1 MFAPGQVISYL
12 EMCQEEGVSL
22 QRGMN
27 YRLNGGASVI
37 LMSLRKNAPYADRV
51 EDEGRTL
58 IYEGHD
64 IPRHAGIRDPKAF
77 DQPMVHSGGSLT
89 QNGKF
94 FEAAKRHQN
103 QHVAAEMVKVYE
115 KIHDGIWV
123 FNGVFHLV
131 DSWLE
136 ESERRKVFKF
146 RLELSDEK
154 VGSVQRKK
162 QSDLEHN
169 RMIPSS
175 VKMEVWK
182 RDKGCC
188 VKCGRKDNLHYDHI
202 LPFSKGGTSL
212 LATNI
217 QLLCARH
224 NLQKHDHIE

>member
-1 MFAPGQVISYL
+1 MFEPGQVISYL

-64 IPRHAGIRDPKAF
+64 VPKRAGVRDPKAF
-77 DQPMVHSGGSLT
+77 DQPMTNPGGSLT

-94 FEAAKRHQN
+94 FEAAKRHQK
-103 QHVAAEMVKVYE
+103 QRMTAEAVKVYE
-115 KIHDGIWV
+115 KIHTGIWV
-123 FNGVFHLV
+123 FNGVFRLI

-136 ESERRKVFKF
+136 ESEQRKVFKF

-154 VGSVQRKK
+154 LSSARRKK
-162 QSDLEHN
+162 QPDLEHN
-169 RMIPSS
+169 RMIPSA
-175 VKMEVWK
+175 VKLEVWK

-188 VKCGRKDNLHYDHI
+188 VKCRRKDNLHYDHI

-212 LATNI
+212 LASNI